1 MYIVLDGVCFV
12 FLGKVSW
19 EDISIT
25 IDPLPP
31 VFGKTVKITCSS
43 TIIPTPDYI
52 LYRNGTIITS
62 NDGVVT
68 EKVKEKGAINYTC
81 EATNIFS
88 TVARSD
94 VLEVK
99 GKIWVRT
106 NLNAFVQT
114 FAYIIWEDSLK
125 SINIIS

>member
-1 MYIVLDGVCFV
+1 MYNVLDGVCFV
-12 FLGKVSW
+12 CLGKVSW

-43 TIIPTPDYI
+43 TVIPTPDYI

-68 EKVKEKGAINYTC
+68 EKVMEKGAINYTC

-88 TVARSD
+88 TAARSD
-94 VLEVK
+94 VVEVK
-99 GKIWVRT
+99 G
-106 NLNAFVQT
+106 
-114 FAYIIWEDSLK
+114 
-125 SINIIS
+125 NI

>member
-1 MYIVLDGVCFV
+1 MYNVLDIVCFV
-12 FLGKVSW
+12 FLGKVSR

-31 VFGKTVKITCSS
+31 IFGKTAKITCSS
-43 TIIPTPDYI
+43 TVIPTPDYI

-68 EKVKEKGAINYTC
+68 EKVKEKGFINYTC

-88 TVARSD
+88 TAARSD
-94 VLEVK
+94 DVEVE
-99 GKIWVRT
+99 GKV
-106 NLNAFVQT
+106 
-114 FAYIIWEDSLK
+114 
-125 SINIIS
+125 